1 MGRIQE
7 PKGTKGTN
15 RLLPLKEIDAVTGEV
30 TFDDGTTDG
39 TAGTKADCDA
49 YGYNY
54 ANSKCYIPNSKKKHN
69 TTNKT
74 IGGSNKAIGQNI
86 RIDGHK
92 NIVNADNVDVRGNNH
107 IVTGDNTVVTG
118 HGGSAIRYGEV
129 VHALTPH
136 QSTVQ
141 YGNRARAQRSVLIF
155 QGRTTDDAYT
165 EIFLGGE
172 QDKRFVVDE
181 GYNSVLGFEAY
192 VLGYRVDSGG
202 LGECMNKFQH
212 ATFEVTNGTLIQV
225 GSTGTKT
232 NNKNHSNAWNNR
244 YVATNGSPDYIK
256 VEVMG
261 GREET
266 VDWTVILYISELRTR
281 AI

>member
-54 ANSKCYIPNSKKKHN
+54 ANRKCYIPNSKKKHN

-118 HGGSAIRYGEV
+118 HGGSAIRYGEE

-136 QSTVQ
+136 QDTVQ
-141 YGNRARAQRSVLIF
+141 YGNRGRAQRSILIY
-155 QGRTTDDAYT
+155 QGRTTGATET
-165 EIFLGGE
+165 EIYLGG
-172 QDKRFVVDE
+172 QDGERFIVE
-181 GYNSVLGFEAY
+181 SGYETVIGFEAK
-192 VLGYRVDSGG
+192 VLAKRVDINHRGA
-202 LGECMNKFQH
+202 MTKFQH
-212 ATFEVTNGTLIQV
+212 AGFRQTSGTLDRLGIQN
-225 GSTGTKT
+225 KT
-232 NNKNHSNAWNNR
+232 NYNDGINGWTNDF
-244 YVATNGSPDYIK
+244 VAVSGTPNYIK
-256 VEVMG
+256 A
-261 GREET
+261 T
-266 VDWTVILYISELRTR
+266 VTGHNGQTIDWTIVLYVSEIRTNH
-281 AI
+281 I